1 MTSAPM
7 NHETIDKSIR
17 KILRKCNHDNVDV
30 TLEKLKLQHNSTN
43 SNKIF
48 KQSSLPLGPFIPK
61 SQATAS
67 TTTNTNHITKTT
79 THNATISKNNY
90 NNYNNNN
97 DNLNNNNNNTNSNNK
112 YTTTVFCRQS
122 LCFYA
127 ASSVILALCYFTT
140 PSAATEA
147 AHSL

>member
-7 NHETIDKSIR
+7 NHETIDKSLR
-17 KILRKCNHDNVDV
+17 KILRKSHNDNVDV
-30 TLEKLKLQHNSTN
+30 TLENLKLQHYSTN

-67 TTTNTNHITKTT
+67 TTTNTITTTT
-79 THNATISKNNY
+79 THNATISN

-97 DNLNNNNNNTNSNNK
+97 NLNNLNNNNNSNTNSNNK

>member
-17 KILRKCNHDNVDV
+17 KILRKSHNDNVDV
-30 TLEKLKLQHNSTN
+30 TLENLKLQHYSTN
-43 SNKIF
+43 SNKII

-67 TTTNTNHITKTT
+67 TNTTNTTST
-79 THNATISKNNY
+79 THNANNY
-90 NNYNNNN
+90 
-97 DNLNNNNNNTNSNNK
+97 NNNNTNSNNK